1 MHSLA
6 TPALSLSFFQA
17 DYGNGQLRRLVLSTN
32 VVDAI
37 AGKSQTYG
45 TSDGIG
51 SAARFNALS
60 LSAVALDSL
69 GVVAVAVSLL

>member
-32 VVDAI
+32 IVDTI
-37 AGKSQTYG
+37 AGKSQSFG
-45 TSDGIG
+45 TTDGIG
-51 SAARFNALS
+51 TAASFFG

-69 GVVAVAVSLL
+69 GVVAVAVSQL